1 MMLLTE
7 PPKKVTVGL
16 RLKMTKEEY
25 NQIIPKL

>member
-1 MMLLTE
+1 MILLTE

-25 NQIIPKL
+25 DQIVSEM